1 MSLVYI
7 EPGRVTQ
14 WDNKLKTKPMGHV
27 LGLVK
32 VTTSTFLCFTKVR
45 LHTETKHG
53 NGSNINMSLSIHNTS
68 FKTVHHCIVQR

>member
-1 MSLVYI
+1 MDYI
-7 EPGRVTQ
+7 NPIVNTYKQ
-14 WDNKLKTKPMGHV
+14 IKKMNATV
-27 LGLVK
+27 QVK
-32 VTTSTFLCFTKVR
+32 VTTSTFLCFSKVR